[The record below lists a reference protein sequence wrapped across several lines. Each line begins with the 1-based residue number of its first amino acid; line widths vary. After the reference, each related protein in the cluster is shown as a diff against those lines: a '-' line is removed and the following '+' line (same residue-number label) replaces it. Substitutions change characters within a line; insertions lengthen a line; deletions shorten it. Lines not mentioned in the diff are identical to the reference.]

1 MERPRPVVA
10 GRVTARPVATRG
22 ERSGRDARTLGR
34 VEIQGHRGARGLWP
48 ENTIPGFART
58 LELGVDVLELDVA
71 LTADGVPVLHHDQ
84 SLNAGTVRDR
94 GPCRP
99 RDPMFP
105 YVGRHI
111 GELTLAQIKTV
122 DAGIRNKRFAAT
134 QTPIPGAEVPTLAEL
149 CELVAPHDVR
159 LAVEIKTDPSWPDV
173 ETITVAAVK
182 VLESY
187 GLTER
192 SRLLAFDWRVL
203 RVARELLPAG
213 ERVALVEPDTL
224 DPSWMAGRDPAG
236 GLVAAAA
243 DAGATMI
250 SPKRVMVTPEL
261 VAAAHARGLRV
272 VVWTV
277 NDPAEMARHIA
288 FGVDAIVTDHP
299 DRLRAVLGR

>member
-1 MERPRPVVA
+1 MPKP
-10 GRVTARPVATRG
+10 
-22 ERSGRDARTLGR
+22 ARTLWR

-48 ENTIPGFART
+48 ENTLQGFART
-58 LELGVDVLELDVA
+58 LDLGVDVLELDVA

-99 RDPMFP
+99 HDPMFP
-105 YVGRHI
+105 YVGRPI
-111 GELTLAQIKTV
+111 GELTLAQIKTL
-122 DAGIRNKRFAAT
+122 DAGIQNKRFAAT
-134 QTPIPGAEVPTLAEL
+134 QTPIPGAEVPTLAEV
-149 CELVAPHDVR
+149 CALVASHDVR
-159 LAVEIKTDPSWPDV
+159 LAVELKTDPSWPDI
-173 ETITVAAVK
+173 EPITVAAVK

-203 RVARELLPAG
+203 AVARELLPGG

-224 DPSWMAGRDPAG
+224 DASWMAGRDPAG

-250 SPKRVMVTPEL
+250 SPKRVMVIPEL
-261 VAAAHARGLRV
+261 VAAAHARDLRV
-272 VVWTV
+272 VPWTV

-288 FGVDAIVTDHP
+288 FGVDAIVTDYP
-299 DRLRAVLGR
+299 DRLRTVLGR